1 MKNINAYTVAQV
13 NSYIKNMFSQD
24 FLLSRMY
31 VKGEVSNCKYHT
43 SGHIYF
49 SLKDESGTLSCV
61 MFAGQRKGLAFPM
74 KEGQHVIV
82 LGSVNVYERTGSYQL
97 YAKEILLDGMGR
109 LYEEFERLKRELE
122 EMGMFAE
129 EYKQPIPVYVR
140 RLGIVTAP
148 TGAAIQDIRNI
159 ASRRNPYVQLILYPS
174 LVQGEGAADNLVRG
188 IEALDELG
196 VDVIIVGR
204 GGGSMEDLWAFNEE
218 KVARAI
224 FECRTPVISA
234 VGHETDTTIADFAAD
249 LRAPTPSAAAEL
261 AVADIRE
268 LLERMRTYQQRLN
281 QGFGYRLEQYRNR
294 LGELRNRLLQISPR
308 QQLFEKRMR
317 AAELSNQLEQ
327 AMKEKLGDRKNQ
339 LALYIE
345 RFHGLSPLLKLQQ
358 GYSYI
363 EGTDGK
369 AVTSIRQADTGDL
382 LRIHVT
388 DGLYTAV
395 VKERLAV
402 ERTESE

>member
-1 MKNINAYTVAQV
+1 MKNVNAYTVAQV

-268 LLERMRTYQQRLN
+268 LMERMRTYRQRLD

-294 LGELRNRLLQISPR
+294 LGELRNRLLQVSPR